1 MVTHKL
7 LDSCFALSMKVLESV
22 HSREIFHIQ
31 SIGGHNIWFPLEE
44 VLSLNRGDLGH
55 RSEDMGTVGC
65 CPLHAVPVIDLPLA
79 CFLVY
84 IELGRKGAKSVL
96 RGPG

>member
-1 MVTHKL
+1 MILGIERGIEPLTSATCR
-7 LDSCFALSMKVLESV
+7 D
-22 HSREIFHIQ
+22 HS
-31 SIGGHNIWFPLEE
+31 SDPTWFPLEE

-84 IELGRKGAKSVL
+84 IEILQVVVEVHGTST
-96 RGPG
+96 